1 MTRGVVAYLLLVRLG
16 PLRSS
21 MTHATASTAFEGAL
35 ERYGRSQQMGVGQE
49 DDLLSQRPAE
59 YRPHR
64 PHRHECSDLQGF
76 LTVGTAMSYRLPWDG
91 YRPPRQV
98 PTAYH
103 PHRIPLFCRYFSAFG
118 LSRPLRAI
126 VCELNRWPVIR
137 VGGLLLDETHRSAP

>member
-35 ERYGRSQQMGVGQE
+35 ERHGRSQQMGVGQE

-76 LTVGTAMSYRLPWDG
+76 LAVGISYALSTANGPL
-91 YRPPRQV
+91 
-98 PTAYH
+98 PTALVSTA
-103 PHRIPLFCRYFSAFG
+103 R
-118 LSRPLRAI
+118 
-126 VCELNRWPVIR
+126 
-137 VGGLLLDETHRSAP
+137 